1 LKLEGL
7 ENPGKLK
14 GNASLSAGPGRLS
27 GEKLGS
33 VLARASALIEPFL
46 NQSKQPQ
53 KFNPFEL
60 QSATADLTLD
70 SGIIRTDNFRLKAS
84 ELFMG
89 AIGSVNLKSQQ
100 MDILSFVRTSAT
112 PLAALGSIPAVKDII
127 QKNEGLLKITG
138 LDKELKKLGIDS
150 SNDKHENQ
158 SSESPKKERS
168 LNVII
173 KIAGLW
179 AEPTLTPVL
188 ENSLPRDRVNQL
200 KQLVN

>member
-1 LKLEGL
+1 M
-7 ENPGKLK
+7 
-14 GNASLSAGPGRLS
+14 
-27 GEKLGS
+27 
-33 VLARASALIEPFL
+33 
-46 NQSKQPQ
+46 
-53 KFNPFEL
+53 
-60 QSATADLTLD
+60 
-70 SGIIRTDNFRLKAS
+70 KAS

-100 MDILSFVRTSAT
+100 MDILSFVRTSAA

-150 SNDKHENQ
+150 SNSKDENRAP
-158 SSESPKKERS
+158 ESPKKERS

-173 KIAGLW
+173 RIAGLW

-188 ENSLPRDRVNQL
+188 ENSLPKDRVDQL
-200 KQLVN
+200 KHLVN